1 MARRRA
7 NGEGSIYK
15 RPNGRW
21 EAAISLN
28 TVSGKRKRVQF
39 SGRTRQ
45 DVHKKLVAAK
55 SQADRGV
62 ALPDHQWRLGEYL
75 DYWLEEIVKPNLRPK
90 TYQQYESVSRL
101 YLKPTLGGVLL
112 AKLSVP
118 RLQSFV
124 NEQFA
129 QVESQ
134 GQSRR
139 KVHTM
144 RAVLSAALS
153 RAMRE
158 ELVTRNAAQLVELR
172 PDVRKHIRPW
182 SVDEAT
188 RFLEVARSSQLF
200 PAYAFLLLLGLRR
213 GELLGLRWQ
222 DVDFE
227 RDEIRIRQQLQRV
240 GGKLLFGP
248 VKTTAGE
255 RSLPLIPWA
264 RELLLKQSR
273 EQEGLVFSD
282 ANGEPIRPERFYRT
296 FLRLSSAA
304 GVRPIKI
311 HHARHT
317 TATLLKRLGVPDRD
331 IQTILGHSH
340 ITVTQEIYQHADLA
354 DSRAA
359 LDLLF
364 DSLKLGEGRVYCRQ
378 SCRQAPISHFAT
390 NANERFRARLT
401 GMSIG
406 AERGSR
412 TPEDIK
418 SSDLQVGPEQQI
430 DRLTSVRK
438 IAEHRSRVW
447 ILGCTAVCIAVKDF
461 GLELAA

>member
-1 MARRRA
+1 MVSRSA

-15 RPNGRW
+15 RQGGRW
-21 EAAISLN
+21 EAAISLDSV
-28 TVSGKRKRVQF
+28 TGKRKRVRF
-39 SGRTRQ
+39 YGRTRQ
-45 DVHKKLVAAK
+45 EVHKKLIAAK
-55 SQADRGV
+55 TQSDRGV
-62 ALPDHQWRLGEYL
+62 SLPDHQWRLGEYL
-75 DYWLEEIVKPNLRPK
+75 DYWLEEIVRPNRRPK

-101 YLKPTLGGVLL
+101 YLKPALGGTLL
-112 AKLSVP
+112 TKLSVP
-118 RLQSFV
+118 RVQAFI

-134 GQSRR
+134 GQSKR

-144 RAVLSAALS
+144 RAVLSAGLS

-158 ELVTRNAAQLVELR
+158 ELVTRNAAQLVELH
-172 PDVRKHIRPW
+172 PDVRKHVQPW
-182 SVDEAT
+182 TADEAT
-188 RFLEVARSSQLF
+188 RFLEFARSSQLF

-255 RSLPLIPWA
+255 RNLPLIPWA

-273 EQEGLVFSD
+273 EREGLVFSD
-282 ANGEPIRPERFYRT
+282 ENGEPIRPERFYRT

-304 GVRPIKI
+304 DVRPIKI

-317 TATLLKRLGVPDRD
+317 TATLLKKLGVPDRD
-331 IQTILGHSH
+331 IQAVLGHSH
-340 ITVTQEIYQHADLA
+340 ISVTQEIYQHADL
-354 DSRAA
+354 DDRRAA
-359 LDLLF
+359 LSLLF

-378 SCRQAPISHFAT
+378 SCRQAPTSHIAT
-390 NANERFRARLT
+390 STNERFRARLT
-401 GMSIG
+401 EDKFWCW
-406 AERGSR
+406 ERESNPR
-412 TPEDIK
+412 RHK
-418 SSDLQVGPEQQI
+418 SSDLQFDPSQQN

-438 IAEHRSRVW
+438 IAKHRSRVW
-447 ILGCTAVCIAVKDF
+447 ILGCTAVSVAVKDSS
-461 GLELAA
+461 LELAA

>member
-1 MARRRA
+1 MARRSA

-15 RPNGRW
+15 RQDGRW
-21 EAAISLN
+21 EAAISLD
-28 TVSGKRKRVQF
+28 TVTGKRKRVHF
-39 SGRTRQ
+39 YGRTRQ
-45 DVHKKLVAAK
+45 EVHKKLIAAK
-55 SQADRGV
+55 AQADSGI
-62 ALPDHQWRLGEYL
+62 ALPDRQWHLDEYL
-75 DYWLEEIVKPNLRPK
+75 DYWLEEIVKPSRRPK

-101 YLKPTLGGVLL
+101 YLKPELGRTLLT
-112 AKLSVP
+112 KLSVS
-118 RLQSFV
+118 LVQSFI

-129 QVESQ
+129 QVESR
-134 GQSRR
+134 GQSKR

-158 ELVTRNAAQLVELR
+158 ELVTRNAARLVELH
-172 PDVRKHIRPW
+172 PDVRKHIQPW
-182 SVDEAT
+182 SADEAT
-188 RFLEVARSSQLF
+188 RFLDAARSSQLF

-273 EQEGLVFSD
+273 ERVGLVFSD
-282 ANGEPIRPERFYRT
+282 TNGEPIRPERFYRT

-304 GVRPIKI
+304 GIRPIKI

-317 TATLLKRLGVPDRD
+317 TATLLKKLGVPDRD
-331 IQTILGHSH
+331 IQAVLGHSH
-340 ITVTQEIYQHADLA
+340 ISVTQEIYQHADLE
-354 DSRAA
+354 DRRAA
-359 LDLLF
+359 LSLLF
-364 DSLKLGEGRVYCRQ
+364 DSLNLGEDRIYCRQ
-378 SCRQAPISHFAT
+378 NSRQTPFPYFAT
-390 NANERFRARLT
+390 NINKRFRARLT
-401 GMSIG
+401 EISSG

-418 SSDLQVGPEQQI
+418 SSDLQVDPAQQSS
-430 DRLTSVRK
+430 RLTSVRK
-438 IAEHRSRVW
+438 AAQHRSRVW
-447 ILGCTAVCIAVKDF
+447 ILGCTAVSVAVKDS
-461 GLELAA
+461 GLELAT